1 MLLVMY
7 EDVSAVVSQAIPP
20 RPVPWRKRVFWLLI
34 LRIAR
39 YRALRDWVSRR
50 WLRQG
55 CQ

>member
-1 MLLVMY
+1 MLLGMH

-20 RPVPWRKRVFWLLI
+20 RPVPWRQRFFWFLI

-39 YRALRDWVSRR
+39 HHVLRDWVSKR

-55 CQ
+55 